1 MPENGPGKFFG
12 HPDGSFTE
20 VHTGRNGPFIL
31 TPARAKRFG
40 LPTVG
45 VTAGRLL
52 FSVDA
57 AGSLTSVSLHGHV
70 LVNVCAAL
78 S

>member
-1 MPENGPGKFFG
+1 MNGPGNFFS

-31 TPARAKRFG
+31 TPAHAKQFG
-40 LPTVG
+40 LPTVS
-45 VTAGRLL
+45 VTAGNLT
-52 FSVDA
+52 FSGA
-57 AGSLTSVSLHGHV
+57 ANGTLTSVSLNGHV
-70 LVNVCAAL
+70 LVDVCAAL

>member
-1 MPENGPGKFFG
+1 VPENGPGKFFG

-31 TPARAKRFG
+31 LPADATRFG
-40 LPTVG
+40 LPAVS
-45 VTAGRLL
+45 VTAGKLT
-52 FSVDA
+52 FSISANGVIT
-57 AGSLTSVSLHGHV
+57 SLSLNGHV
-70 LVNVCAAL
+70 LVDVCAAL